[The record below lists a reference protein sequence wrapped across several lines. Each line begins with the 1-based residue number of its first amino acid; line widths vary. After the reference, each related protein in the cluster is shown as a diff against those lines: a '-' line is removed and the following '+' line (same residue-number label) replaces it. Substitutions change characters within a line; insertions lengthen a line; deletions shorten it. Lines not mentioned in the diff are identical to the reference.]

1 MNPIITDAHGVVCRW
16 RNKRASDGGLVG
28 AVVSDRYMDQ
38 LASMKPFDEPDGGR
52 KFSLGAMLV
61 QHVCVCVSLRAFLY
75 LFACLPLLVYLSQR
89 PSLSASMCLC
99 FRIYVLDR
107 WGRMYGFHC
116 FCVSVSIFDVS
127 VFSYLCS
134 RQIDG

>member
-61 QHVCVCVSLRAFLY
+61 QHVCVCQL
-75 LFACLPLLVYLSQR
+75 ACLSVLVCLSSSPCVLVSTPLSLCVY
-89 PSLSASMCLC
+89 
-99 FRIYVLDR
+99 
-107 WGRMYGFHC
+107 
-116 FCVSVSIFDVS
+116 VSVL
-127 VFSYLCS
+127 SYLCS
-134 RQIDG
+134 RQMGTYVWIPLFLCFRIYLFCVRVSMF

>member
-1 MNPIITDAHGVVCRW
+1 MVCRW

-61 QHVCVCVSLRAFLY
+61 HHVCVCVSLRAFLY
-75 LFACLPLLVYLSQR
+75 LSACFPLFVCLSQR
-89 PSLSASMCLC
+89 LSRSLQLCVCAFVSM
-99 FRIYVLDR
+99 F
-107 WGRMYGFHC
+107 
-116 FCVSVSIFDVS
+116 
-127 VFSYLCS
+127 
-134 RQIDG
+134 